1 MKKKTRNILLSVLTG
16 ALLLCA
22 IAGGTV
28 YYYLFAPQFHPSK
41 TVYVYVDRDDTADS
55 IYNKIRQTGHVNKF
69 TGFQWMAKY
78 RKFDQNIHTGRYA
91 IRPNE
96 NVYHVF
102 SRFFRGYQ
110 EPMNL
115 TIGSIRTLDRAG
127 AKHRQATDDRLRRD
141 TRQLFD
147 SAFQTEMGYTPVTMP
162 CLLHPRDLSGI
173 LGYECRRLLQTY
185 ADRTQTILE

>member
-78 RKFDQNIHTGRYA
+78 RNSTRIYIPDVMPSAPTKTYTMYSA
-91 IRPNE
+91 ASSEVIRN
-96 NVYHVF
+96 
-102 SRFFRGYQ
+102 R
-110 EPMNL
+110 
-115 TIGSIRTLDRAG
+115 
-127 AKHRQATDDRLRRD
+127 
-141 TRQLFD
+141 
-147 SAFQTEMGYTPVTMP
+147 
-162 CLLHPRDLSGI
+162 
-173 LGYECRRLLQTY
+173 
-185 ADRTQTILE
+185 

>member
-115 TIGSIRTLDRAG
+115 TIGSVRTLDRL
-127 AKHRQATDDRLRRD
+127 DDRLRRD
-141 TRQLFD
+141 SPPTIRFRFSGRNGVYAGHHALSF
-147 SAFQTEMGYTPVTMP
+147 
-162 CLLHPRDLSGI
+162 HPRDLSGI

>member
-55 IYNKIRQTGHVNKF
+55 IYNKIRQAGHVNKF

-78 RKFDQNIHTGRYA
+78 RKFDQIYIPDVMPSAPTKTYTMYSA
-91 IRPNE
+91 ASSEVIRN
-96 NVYHVF
+96 
-102 SRFFRGYQ
+102 R
-110 EPMNL
+110 
-115 TIGSIRTLDRAG
+115 
-127 AKHRQATDDRLRRD
+127 
-141 TRQLFD
+141 
-147 SAFQTEMGYTPVTMP
+147 
-162 CLLHPRDLSGI
+162 
-173 LGYECRRLLQTY
+173 
-185 ADRTQTILE
+185 

>member
-91 IRPNE
+91 IA
-96 NVYHVF
+96 
-102 SRFFRGYQ
+102 
-110 EPMNL
+110 L
-115 TIGSIRTLDRAG
+115 TKTYTMYSAASSEVIRNR
-127 AKHRQATDDRLRRD
+127 
-141 TRQLFD
+141 
-147 SAFQTEMGYTPVTMP
+147 
-162 CLLHPRDLSGI
+162 
-173 LGYECRRLLQTY
+173 
-185 ADRTQTILE
+185 